1 MWLTAT
7 MTITFTPEKAPKV
20 SMARTKMLA
29 KSEHSV
35 LEVSQV
41 IGLLV
46 ASLPAVQYWQLHYRH
61 LEIDKKIAFKFAK
74 GNYFDTMSSSPA
86 ATSDLAWWVDNVLQS
101 KNLISHG
108 RIDIESHVML
118 PKKAG
123 EQFAVR
129 LLPNAFGLLENSH
142 NTLMSWNSLQL
153 SLPWKSL
160 NHNYQGS
167 MWKS

>member
-1 MWLTAT
+1 
-7 MTITFTPEKAPKV
+7 
-20 SMARTKMLA
+20 
-29 KSEHSV
+29 
-35 LEVSQV
+35 
-41 IGLLV
+41 
-46 ASLPAVQYWQLHYRH
+46 
-61 LEIDKKIAFKFAK
+61 
-74 GNYFDTMSSSPA
+74 MSSSPA

-153 SLPWKSL
+153 SLP
-160 NHNYQGS
+160 
-167 MWKS
+167 